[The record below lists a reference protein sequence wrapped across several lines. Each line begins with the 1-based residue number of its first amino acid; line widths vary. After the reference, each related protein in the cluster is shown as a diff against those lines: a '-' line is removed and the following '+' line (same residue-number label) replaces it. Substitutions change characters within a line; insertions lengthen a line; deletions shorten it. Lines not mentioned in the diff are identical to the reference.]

1 MKAYEIDAV
10 LSAAMVNGNLRH
22 TGIRHLL
29 PATAMEIAALVGCT
43 VKQANAR
50 LCNLAKVGA
59 AMRSGNKLP
68 NGNEKQGAH
77 NSALWLRLK

>member
-1 MKAYEIDAV
+1 M
-10 LSAAMVNGNLRH
+10 

-50 LCNLAKVGA
+50 LCGIEKKGGA
-59 AMRSGNKLP
+59 IRSGKKVP
-68 NGNEKQGAH
+68 NGNTKQGPN